1 MPDWPAISAAI
12 EERAGVRLRSRP
24 ATPVGGGDISAA
36 WHLEGDNQAVFIK
49 TGPSSIFE
57 MFDAEADGLREL
69 ATANAVRVPEP
80 LACAIAGGD
89 AFIALEWIEF
99 GQRTAASEHSLG
111 ERLAVLHRCTAEKFG
126 WHRDNTIGL
135 TPQRNT
141 LSADWGSFFRDHRLA
156 YQLELAES
164 KGFTGKLQAMGRR
177 LCDDLPALFSGYEPV
192 PSLLHGDLWGGNW
205 SVTNG
210 QPVLFDPAVYY
221 GDRETDIAMTSL
233 FGGFGRAFY
242 DAYQSAW
249 PLAEGFEARQ
259 KVYQLYHVL
268 NHLNLFGGSY
278 LARALQLMRS
288 S

>member
-1 MPDWPAISAAI
+1 MPDWPVISAAI
-12 EERAGVRLRSRP
+12 EERAGIRLRSRP

-36 WHLEGDNQAVFIK
+36 WRLEGENQAVFIK
-49 TGPSSIFE
+49 TAPASIFE

-69 ATANAVRVPEP
+69 ATANAVRVPET
-80 LACAIAGGD
+80 LACAIAGDD

-141 LSADWGSFFRDHRLA
+141 LSADWGSFFREYRLA

-164 KGFTGKLQAMGRR
+164 KGFTGELQAMGRR

-205 SVTNG
+205 SATNG

-221 GDRETDIAMTSL
+221 GDHETDIAMTSL

-249 PLAEGFEARQ
+249 PLAEGFEARR

-268 NHLNLFGGSY
+268 NHLNLFGGNY